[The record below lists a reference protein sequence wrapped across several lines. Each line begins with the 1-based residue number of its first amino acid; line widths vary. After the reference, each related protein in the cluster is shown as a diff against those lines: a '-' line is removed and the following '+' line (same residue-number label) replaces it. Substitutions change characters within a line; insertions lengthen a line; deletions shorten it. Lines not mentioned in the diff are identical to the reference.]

1 MVGEKQ
7 MRRGPEVR
15 FSKEGQ
21 HSPIGV
27 RWQGQREDLEIRD
40 RKRGGEQ
47 SPVKEEAAGGC
58 GWSPR
63 LGEVL
68 PSVSSARCHQSWV
81 R

>member
-47 SPVKEEAAGGC
+47 SPVKEEAAAADGAPDMGR
-58 GWSPR
+58 SYQ
-63 LGEVL
+63 E
-68 PSVSSARCHQSWV
+68 
-81 R
+81 

>member
-15 FSKEGQ
+15 FRKEGQ

-47 SPVKEEAAGGC
+47 SPVQEEAAGADGAPDM
-58 GWSPR
+58 GRS
-63 LGEVL
+63 
-68 PSVSSARCHQSWV
+68 
-81 R
+81 